1 MHLNFDNSED
11 GFFPDDPSVDLLNE
25 VESEYRANL
34 DFIRVLDE
42 IQTGDLLETDTWR
55 SLAIIEATML
65 NNSDF
70 APYHY
75 PLFGT
80 QANNGPAGQAM
91 QWMALH
97 DEVSAEA
104 WLPSLQSATAEV
116 LMANDEANLSAAL
129 SNLSQAASDVPEVQ
143 PVTTDRLLSWDPQDP
158 AVWLPRMDTGK
169 PLGRIGGGD
178 GSTCQH
184 DAEQNSRPA
193 RSNFS
198 RFRAPPRTVGA
209 FGWLAVR
216 RFQSSDSVLYPQ
228 RGCR

>member
-1 MHLNFDNSED
+1 MSAAWKQAVISKKDVQKSCEILSWCSPIGASSNL
-11 GFFPDDPSVDLLNE
+11 SVRSQQSCWLCWSLPPGGCTSTLTTAKTDF
-25 VESEYRANL
+25 SRTIPAWICSMKSKANTGPTSTSC
-34 DFIRVLDE
+34 VLDE

-129 SNLSQAASDVPEVQ
+129 SNL
-143 PVTTDRLLSWDPQDP
+143 L
-158 AVWLPRMDTGK
+158 K
-169 PLGRIGGGD
+169 PLPTSPRSNRSPPTDFSAGTPKIQPFGFPAW
-178 GSTCQH
+178 T
-184 DAEQNSRPA
+184 PA
-193 RSNFS
+193 RTS
-198 RFRAPPRTVGA
+198 RTN
-209 FGWLAVR
+209 W
-216 RFQSSDSVLYPQ
+216 
-228 RGCR
+228 RG

>member
-1 MHLNFDNSED
+1 M
-11 GFFPDDPSVDLLNE
+11 
-25 VESEYRANL
+25 
-34 DFIRVLDE
+34 LDE
-42 IQTGDLLETDTWR
+42 IQTGDLLEADTWH

-104 WLPSLQSATAEV
+104 WLPSLQAATAEV

-143 PVTTDRLLSWDPQDP
+143 PVTTDRLLSWDPQEP
-158 AVWLPRMDTGK
+158 AVWLPRMDTG
-169 PLGRIGGGD
+169 R
-178 GSTCQH
+178 T
-184 DAEQNSRPA
+184 SRT
-193 RSNFS
+193 N
-198 RFRAPPRTVGA
+198 
-209 FGWLAVR
+209 W
-216 RFQSSDSVLYPQ
+216 
-228 RGCR
+228 RG

>member
-1 MHLNFDNSED
+1 
-11 GFFPDDPSVDLLNE
+11 
-25 VESEYRANL
+25 
-34 DFIRVLDE
+34 
-42 IQTGDLLETDTWR
+42 
-55 SLAIIEATML
+55 ML

-143 PVTTDRLLSWDPQDP
+143 PVTTDRLLSWDPKNQP
-158 AVWLPRMDTGK
+158 FGFARMDTGAN
-169 PLGRIGGGD
+169 LSDELAGVMGQLA
-178 GSTCQH
+178 SMT
-184 DAEQNSRPA
+184 QNRTPA
-193 RSNFS
+193 QQRSNFS